1 MAPAA
6 ASSTAITTAMR
17 GNTRQLN
24 LTRLSDSYAVE
35 QILAPTG
42 GAGRFAVV
50 CVTRMARAVALVC
63 LTLGVAV
70 GALAVQSAD
79 TRWISWLRENHHAL
93 RPPAAASSAQ
103 DDYADL
109 QFLKQVIGDR
119 RIVQIGESHH
129 SVAEY
134 GALKTRLIKFLHQE
148 MGFGVLAFES
158 SIYECFAADLRQMTP
173 EDSLF
178 ATLFSVWAFEDVLPL
193 FAYLKETQSTARPL
207 AFAGF
212 DPQISSS
219 SGVATRPDFFQ
230 RVIGVLD
237 PGYAREVAQFD
248 AQFIDRIQRDGP
260 PYANQEGDRLVAF
273 YTRLSN
279 YLEVNRDALAELF
292 PGDASPLMAHRVAW
306 SSIKL
311 VELMRSFANDPNDVT
326 LQGHMAIRDSAMA
339 DNLTFLANTLHP
351 GKKIIVW
358 AANIHVRHANEQ
370 TTWVFPTMGGWLKQ
384 RFGGELYTIGLYPN
398 RGTVPGG
405 RTVFTID
412 PAEPGTLER
421 LLSDAG
427 APQLFVD
434 LLSQPANDGTRWMYE
449 PMLSRD
455 ASISG
460 PQAMLPVLIVPREQY
475 DGLIFIDRVS
485 APRFLSR

>member
-1 MAPAA
+1 
-6 ASSTAITTAMR
+6 
-17 GNTRQLN
+17 
-24 LTRLSDSYAVE
+24 
-35 QILAPTG
+35 
-42 GAGRFAVV
+42 
-50 CVTRMARAVALVC
+50 MARAVPLAC
-63 LTLGVAV
+63 LTLGVAASAV
-70 GALAVQSAD
+70 AVQSAD

-93 RPPAAASSAQ
+93 RPPAAAAPLQ

-109 QFLKQVIGDR
+109 QFLKEVIGDR

-148 MGFGVLAFES
+148 MGFDVLAFES

-178 ATLFSVWAFEDVLPL
+178 ATVFSVWAFEEVLPL
-193 FAYLKETQSTARPL
+193 FEYLKHTQSTARPL
-207 AFAGF
+207 AFAGI
-212 DPQISSS
+212 DPQISSRT
-219 SGVATRPDFFQ
+219 GVATRPAFFQ
-230 RVIGVLD
+230 RVIGVLE
-237 PGYAREVAQFD
+237 PEYAREVANFD
-248 AQFIDRIQRDGP
+248 AQFIERIQREGP
-260 PYANQEGDRLVAF
+260 SYASQDGDRLVAF
-273 YTRLSN
+273 YTRLSDFIETN
-279 YLEVNRDALAELF
+279 LEALTELF
-292 PGDASPLMAHRVAW
+292 PADASPLVAQRVAW

-311 VELMRSFANDPNDVT
+311 VEMLRAFEHDPHDVS
-326 LQGHMAIRDSAMA
+326 LQGHMAIRDGAMA

-358 AANIHVRHANEQ
+358 AANIHVRHANEN

-412 PAEPGTLER
+412 PAEPGTMER

-427 APQLFVD
+427 PSQLFVD
-434 LLSQPANDGTRWMYE
+434 MLNQPQTDGTRWMYE
-449 PMLSRD
+449 PLLSRD

-460 PQAMLPVLIVPREQY
+460 PQAMLPVLIVPRQQY
-475 DGLIFIDRVS
+475 DGLLFIDRVS
-485 APRFLSR
+485 APRFLPR